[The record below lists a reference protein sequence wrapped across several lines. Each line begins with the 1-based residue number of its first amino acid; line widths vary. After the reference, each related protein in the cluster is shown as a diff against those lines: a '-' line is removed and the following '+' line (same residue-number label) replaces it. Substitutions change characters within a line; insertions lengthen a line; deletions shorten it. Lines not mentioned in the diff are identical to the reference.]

1 MTRHSPQ
8 QQFKQA
14 QQIARDHG
22 CFVVEK
28 GGEFSLYRRMAMRNV
43 FIGKRRTPEALH
55 ALVCRAT
62 NFH

>member
-1 MTRHSPQ
+1 MTRHSPL

-22 CFVVEK
+22 LLVVEK
-28 GGEFSLYRRMAMRNV
+28 AGEFLVYRQLATRNE
-43 FIGKRRTPEALH
+43 FIAKRGTPAGLCI
-55 ALVCRAT
+55 LVRKLT